1 MATPIKWGN
10 EFLVNTITT
19 GGQVDPVIIGLAN
32 GRFLVTWTDRSE
44 TLGPGSESE
53 VRGQIFNAD
62 GTRAGTEFL
71 VNSFTSGFQIT
82 PAAVALPN
90 GGFIVTWL
98 TDTVNQ
104 ISAQIFNADGSKSG
118 GEIKVPFG
126 ASDPIEPSITLLENG
141 RFVVAWQE
149 HDGSGVWAQM
159 FNANGTHF
167 GSKFEVNT
175 AATGTQS
182 VPTITALQN
191 GGFIAT
197 WKQSDGSDGVT
208 HAQAFNSTGTKV
220 GAEFQVTSQIDG
232 EELQQTIAVLANGS
246 YVVAWQDA
254 GIGSR
259 EIHARMFQEDGT
271 ALGATFTIGANQ
283 PGLNFNPAITGLPDG
298 RFMVTWQHQRLNND
312 YDVQGQLFN
321 ADGSPAGDVF
331 TVNTTTFNWQTDPSI
346 TVLADGRIVVA
357 WEDSNNAL
365 GDTSINGIAAQIFD
379 PRESGVILTGTT
391 VNDDLIGTDF
401 NDIMKGAGGA
411 DNLSALGGDDLLIGG
426 AGADTLSGG
435 AGSDT
440 ASYVDSSAGV
450 TVNLATN
457 VNTGGEA
464 QGDILYSI
472 QNLIGSDFADTL
484 TGNGLDNVLEG
495 GAGADVLIGGG
506 GIDTASYRTSTT
518 WVNANLHTGLGSH
531 GDAQGDS
538 LSSTI
543 ENLIGSDHGDLLTG
557 NAGANTIEG
566 GLGNDG
572 IHGQGGDDTAVF
584 SHNFNDYTL
593 MDYGTKIYV
602 WGPDGYDTVTGIE
615 HLKFA
620 DVTITPADLAN
631 DGNPLFDSLYYLSR
645 NPDVFQAGIDPLS
658 HFNAVGWQEGR
669 DPNWWFDLSDYLAVN
684 KDVAASGMN
693 PLDHYHQI
701 GWHEGR
707 DPSASFDTTLYLINN
722 PDVAAAGIDPLAHFL
737 QTGLSE
743 GRNSY
748 DAIGQNISGGFDA
761 QYYLFHNPD
770 VAAAGIDP
778 LFHFNAVG
786 WQEGRDP
793 NAWFD
798 TAGYLSHYSDVAA
811 AGINP
816 LQHYEAVG
824 WKEGRDP
831 SAHFDT
837 TGYLAENPDVAAA
850 GINPL
855 DHFLQNGIYEGR
867 QAVNDG
873 MWS

>member
-1 MATPIKWGN
+1 MATPVKWGDEVAVN
-10 EFLVNTITT
+10 TITADNQYQPAITALADGRFVATWADTSGTLADTWGGAIHGQIFAADGSKIGPEFLVNDGSTS
-19 GGQVDPVIIGLAN
+19 DEYAPVITALSDGRFIAGWIRESGGNTSTVARIFNKDGTPFAGDFKIHDGAVLGSVAALANDRFVVTWTSVGAGDIHAQIYLPDQGKFGSQFTVNTQTAGQQSESSAVTVSNDRFVVTWTSVDAGIERIHGQMFTHAGAKVGNEFIVSSQGIAGDSRVSALDN
-32 GRFLVTWTDRSE
+32 GRFVVSWEHVNGDGTSDIH
-44 TLGPGSESE
+44 
-53 VRGQIFNAD
+53 GQVFNAD
-62 GTRAGTEFL
+62 GTKSGGAFL
-71 VNSFTSGFQIT
+71 VNTTTGGDQFA
-82 PAAVALPN
+82 PAIAGL
-90 GGFIVTWL
+90 
-98 TDTVNQ
+98 D
-104 ISAQIFNADGSKSG
+104 D
-118 GEIKVPFG
+118 
-126 ASDPIEPSITLLENG
+126 G
-141 RFVVAWQE
+141 RFVVAWA
-149 HDGSGVWAQM
+149 DGDIHAQV
-159 FNANGTHF
+159 FNA
-167 GSKFEVNT
+167 E
-175 AATGTQS
+175 
-182 VPTITALQN
+182 
-191 GGFIAT
+191 
-197 WKQSDGSDGVT
+197 
-208 HAQAFNSTGTKV
+208 GTKS
-220 GAEFQVTSQIDG
+220 GAEF
-232 EELQQTIAVLANGS
+232 L
-246 YVVAWQDA
+246 
-254 GIGSR
+254 
-259 EIHARMFQEDGT
+259 
-271 ALGATFTIGANQ
+271 
-283 PGLNFNPAITGLPDG
+283 
-298 RFMVTWQHQRLNND
+298 
-312 YDVQGQLFN
+312 
-321 ADGSPAGDVF
+321 
-331 TVNTTTFNWQTDPSI
+331 VNTNVAEQTDPSI
-346 TVLADGRIVVA
+346 TVIADGRFVVA
-357 WEDSNNAL
+357 WTES
-365 GDTSINGIAAQIFD
+365 GNGADLRAQIFD
-379 PRESGVILTGTT
+379 PREIGITVTGTDG
-391 VNDDLIGTDF
+391 NDHFVGTAF
-401 NDIMKGAGGA
+401 NDVMKGGGA
-411 DNLSALGGDDLLIGG
+411 ADRLYGNGGDDFLMGGEGGDKLYGG
-426 AGADTLSGG
+426 AGN
-435 AGSDT
+435 DT
-440 ASYVDSSAGV
+440 ASYVHSTSAVHVDLG
-450 TVNLATN
+450 TN
-457 VNTGGEA
+457 FNSGGEA
-464 QGDILYSI
+464 QNDTLVGVE
-472 QNLIGSDFADTL
+472 NLIGSDFADTL
-484 TGNGLDNVLEG
+484 TGNGGDNILEG

-531 GDAQGDS
+531 GDAQGDI

-557 NAGANTIEG
+557 NAGANVIEG

-572 IHGQGGDDTAVF
+572 IYGQGGDDTAVF

-593 MDYGTKIYV
+593 IDYGTKIYV

-786 WQEGRDP
+786 WQEGRDS